1 MIRRKARIKM
11 AVIRD
16 SKENKCKQC
25 QHYNTTFGICHLENI
40 FKHCDYKPIEADKEN
55 KDE

>member
-1 MIRRKARIKM
+1 M